1 MPSPFQGVA
10 HQALEVDALLR
21 HAGEDALV
29 VLVEKVVDAEVD
41 AQPLQRSLARLP
53 GEEDVVH
60 VVGVALLA
68 GIVDL
73 VRSEAHTSELQSLMR
88 ISYAV
93 LCLNKKKQVTNYA
106 PIPPQM

>member
-1 MPSPFQGVA
+1 MRISDWSSDVCSSE
-10 HQALEVDALLR
+10 LALLR

-73 VRSEAHTSELQSLMR
+73 VELGGES
-88 ISYAV
+88 A
-93 LCLNKKKQVTNYA
+93 A
-106 PIPPQM
+106 PAEIGRESGRERVCQDG

>member
-1 MPSPFQGVA
+1 MPDTLVPCSTLSESVARPRSLGSGAGGDEWGANVHMPSQFQGVA

-29 VLVEKVVDAEVD
+29 VLVENVVDAEVD

-68 GIVDL
+68 DRKSV
-73 VRSEAHTSELQSLMR
+73 V
-88 ISYAV
+88 
-93 LCLNKKKQVTNYA
+93 
-106 PIPPQM
+106 